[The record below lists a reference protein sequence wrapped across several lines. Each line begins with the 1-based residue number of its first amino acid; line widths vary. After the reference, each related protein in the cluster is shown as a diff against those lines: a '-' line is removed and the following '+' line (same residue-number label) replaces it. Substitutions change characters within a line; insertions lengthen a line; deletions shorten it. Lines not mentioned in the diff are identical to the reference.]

1 MEISE
6 IVNNLLDTINRPN
19 DDVWVKRATAF
30 VIQSFNRLGQKL
42 LYEPLELQITADTLG
57 EPTDNY
63 ITLQKAGAYPQA
75 VYSEKLKQFLD
86 IKFLTENYKRPL
98 EVYEVIRTGTTYYFN
113 KALAGTSIYIFFTKQ
128 FELNESLEELSTM
141 GLELFKQAYDFIYY
155 DSLVRLFLLLNSDL
169 DRISMARQLRDEAYV
184 DLTSWANAINDRGTL
199 SIEG

>member
-63 ITLQKAGAYPQA
+63 IILQKAGAYPQA

-86 IKFLTENYKRPL
+86 IKFLTEDIITNNVHQL
-98 EVYEVIRTGTTYYFN
+98 FN
-113 KALAGTSIYIFFTKQ
+113 
-128 FELNESLEELSTM
+128 LNDL
-141 GLELFKQAYDFIYY
+141 LELF
-155 DSLVRLFLLLNSDL
+155 
-169 DRISMARQLRDEAYV
+169 
-184 DLTSWANAINDRGTL
+184 
-199 SIEG
+199 SIEYFVEDLINFGNLDDDDMIELNKINTKKRTKLN